1 MLSLA
6 DSAKGIDLNCFAEDV
21 RTFLQAGIELK
32 EKVDS
37 SLGLSLENVE
47 SYE

>member
-1 MLSLA
+1 M
-6 DSAKGIDLNCFAEDV
+6 
-21 RTFLQAGIELK
+21 K

-47 SYE
+47 SYEEITENTKIIQDIRNVVDKLGVRIDD